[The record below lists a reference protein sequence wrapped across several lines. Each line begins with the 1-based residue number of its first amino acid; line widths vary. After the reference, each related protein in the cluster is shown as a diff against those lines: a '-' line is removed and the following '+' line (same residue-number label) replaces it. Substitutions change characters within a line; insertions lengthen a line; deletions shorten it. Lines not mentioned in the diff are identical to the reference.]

1 MEPHVTTLKPKMAS
15 QEPTLQAVLGTQDD
29 ISPHFDELL
38 RSVTNLLTAEELTDV
53 VESIKNT
60 FEGNFQTQPDQ
71 DLYSCLRLF
80 ATQGLLSEE
89 NLTLLERFV
98 ACKSS
103 KKKGITNRIEKFKL
117 SRQQEVKPSLPR
129 ETLKGR
135 ESALNV
141 VMSKLAGD
149 QAIVNLYGSSGM
161 GKTTL
166 GKEICLKWPGK
177 SISVDLREITVMQD
191 VYFHIMLALD
201 TQRTVIKYDENP
213 VIKQLQKLRKESP
226 SDVLL
231 LLDNVD
237 QFAGGDEDLGKTL
250 NAKLVEL
257 LKRLTDNRDKNM
269 KCNEGMAGLKVLLI
283 SRTRFHGLSL
293 NEGDYYEVKALEKGF
308 SKELLQKAGGLP
320 HIGTDQ
326 LEKLVEMCKGKPLLL
341 NRMAAIF
348 RLKVTTT
355 EKVLEMIEQ
364 ELTTLETQGKA
375 VTSPEQEQQERESW
389 NSLSKEIGE
398 DQLSCLRKM
407 FFLLSSHTL
416 KFSAIALSLFC
427 HPFSEEAAASI
438 LGVESSEAVIVL
450 QGLRSSEVLSVD
462 PEAKELLYDIHPLM
476 RSFLRSVGNNPVFRE
491 VYTKAKDRF
500 CELYFS
506 KMTSIGAMLDK
517 DYMSA
522 FEQLSNDKSNF
533 ELALEISFK
542 ADYLHGL
549 KEHHKIVET
558 HYLLEAMLDGK
569 QRRKIFKSWAEA
581 TEEDGRK
588 GTDTYF

>member
-53 VESIKNT
+53 VASIKNT

-71 DLYSCLRLF
+71 DLHSCLRLF

-320 HIGTDQ
+320 RIGTDQ
-326 LEKLVEMCKGKPLLL
+326 IEKLVEMCKGKPLLL

-450 QGLRSSEVLSVD
+450 EGLRSSEVLSVD

-476 RSFLRSVGNNPVFRE
+476 RSFLRSLGNSPVFRE